1 MGKAKSVTKK
11 KSAETTSPVV
21 NNSIT
26 GSSIHAS
33 VWDGKALEAVN
44 MVAKSILNMT
54 ELFKTQNITIEALVK
69 MDGGGTTICRDSLF
83 SHPGTKDA
91 FSTTN

>member
-1 MGKAKSVTKK
+1 MGSKPVTKK
-11 KSAETTSPVV
+11 KPVVKEQKPVV
-21 NNSIT
+21 NNTIN
-26 GSSIHAS
+26 GSCIIAKI
-33 VWDGKALEAVN
+33 WDDKALQSVDNVSKAL
-44 MVAKSILNMT
+44 LNMT
-54 ELFKTQNITIEALVK
+54 ELFKAQNITIEALVK